1 MPQVLKGASA
11 EENVVV
17 VGSEEGSGSRG
28 WGSDTLEPRARDP
41 RPCTPSGWRGPE
53 PQALTPPEVGYCDC
67 PS

>member
-1 MPQVLKGASA
+1 MIFMNQSSCSVTRSQGCCSWSGKCLRSSNGASA

-41 RPCTPSGWRGPE
+41 
-53 PQALTPPEVGYCDC
+53 
-67 PS
+67 